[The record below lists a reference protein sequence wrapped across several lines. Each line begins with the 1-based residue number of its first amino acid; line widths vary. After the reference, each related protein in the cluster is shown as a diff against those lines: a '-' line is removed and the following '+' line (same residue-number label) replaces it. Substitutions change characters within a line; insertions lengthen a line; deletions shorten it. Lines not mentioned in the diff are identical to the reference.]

1 MEDNAIIELYWNR
14 IEDAI
19 RCTSDKYGRY
29 LLKIALNVL
38 NKREDAEECT
48 NDTYL
53 TAWNKIPP
61 NRPNKLLAFLGRITR
76 NIALDRYD
84 YLSAKKRNSQFDV
97 LLSELEQCL
106 PSNNTVESDL
116 DEGEIAASI
125 NRFLNKTNE
134 DMRIVFV
141 RRYWFSDSIKDIA
154 ERFNISESKVKSML
168 FRTRNKLRF
177 HLEKEGHTI

>member
-53 TAWNKIPP
+53 AAWNKIPP

-84 YLSAKKRNSQFDV
+84 YLSAKKRNSQFNV

-116 DEGEIAASI
+116 AEGEIADSI
-125 NRFLNKTNE
+125 SRFLKNTNE

-141 RRYWFSDSIKDIA
+141 GRYWFSDSIKDIA
-154 ERFNISESKVKSML
+154 EQFNISESKVKSML

-177 HLEKEGHTI
+177 HLEKEGHEI